1 MPTYP
6 YYVFN
11 IIKGQYGYDLNITPS
26 GDGSDIEGGLP
37 QDVMEAYGLLDDLT
51 AFFRARNGV
60 VSVRVH
66 RYTQT
71 DTELIQE

>member
-1 MPTYP
+1 MTYP

-11 IIKGQYGYDLNITPS
+11 VIKGQYGYGLEITPS
-26 GDGSDIEGGLP
+26 GDGSDIEGGGP
-37 QDVMEAYGLLDDLT
+37 QDVMETYGLLNDLT
-51 AFFRARNGV
+51 AFLRARNGV
-60 VSVRVH
+60 DTVNVH

>member
-1 MPTYP
+1 VTTYP

-11 IIKGQYGYDLNITPS
+11 IIKGQYG
-26 GDGSDIEGGLP
+26 
-37 QDVMEAYGLLDDLT
+37 YGLLDDLT

-60 VSVRVH
+60 VSVNVH

-71 DTELIQE
+71 DTELVTE